1 MIMGGRTPMGP
12 RLVRHLEG
20 SDQAKD
26 RLEII
31 LETLTGTLS
40 IREACERL
48 GIGEAMFHRLRNRV
62 LQVAMADLEPR
73 PRGRPRHHP
82 SEAEQQ
88 CEALAGEMEL
98 LKSELLAATVR
109 GEVQGIL
116 LQPSLAKGGLKPAL
130 KKTNPSGRRR
140 RSRRPR

>member
-1 MIMGGRTPMGP
+1 MGGRTPMGP
-12 RLVRHLEG
+12 RLVQHMEG
-20 SDQAKD
+20 SDQAKM
-26 RLEII
+26 RLETI
-31 LETLTGTLS
+31 LETLAGTLS
-40 IREACERL
+40 VREACERL

-62 LQVAMADLEPR
+62 LQGAMTYLEPR

-88 CEALAGEMEL
+88 CASLTGEIEV

-109 GEVQGIL
+109 GEVQEIL
-116 LQPSLAKGGLKPAL
+116 LQPSPAKAAPAL
-130 KKTNPSGRRR
+130 KKKNRQSRR